1 MNGTPLSST
10 PLNDQQQF
18 VLNKNNEI
26 KYYFVTEIKERESM
40 SKRLSNYIASSDYF
54 DKSIPS
60 FVTLIGVPVG
70 IASSSFSLAFLILTG
85 IVTILLKTTWNR
97 KKDHNKIVILVGSK
111 LSSIETKISQALIN
125 NEIGHENFV
134 IIINEEINIED

>member
-1 MNGTPLSST
+1 MNATPLSST
-10 PLNDQQQF
+10 PLNDQQF

-40 SKRLSNYIASSDYF
+40 SKRLSNYIASSEYF

-60 FVTLIGVPVG
+60 FVTVIGVPVG

-97 KKDHNKIVILVGSK
+97 KKKHKKMLC
-111 LSSIETKISQALIN
+111 
-125 NEIGHENFV
+125 
-134 IIINEEINIED
+134 

>member
-1 MNGTPLSST
+1 
-10 PLNDQQQF
+10 
-18 VLNKNNEI
+18 
-26 KYYFVTEIKERESM
+26 M

-60 FVTLIGVPVG
+60 FVTVIGVPVG

-85 IVTILLKTTWNR
+85 IVTILPKTTWNR

-125 NEIGHENFV
+125 NEIGHENFM

>member
-1 MNGTPLSST
+1 
-10 PLNDQQQF
+10 
-18 VLNKNNEI
+18 
-26 KYYFVTEIKERESM
+26 M
-40 SKRLSNYIASSDYF
+40 SKRLSNYIASSDCF

-60 FVTLIGVPVG
+60 FVTVIGVPVG

-125 NEIGHENFV
+125 NEIGHENFM

>member
-1 MNGTPLSST
+1 MSST
-10 PLNDQQQF
+10 PLNDQQQL

-40 SKRLSNYIASSDYF
+40 SKRLSNYIAFSDNF

-60 FVTLIGVPVG
+60 FVTVIRVPVE

>member
-1 MNGTPLSST
+1 MNATPLSST
-10 PLNDQQQF
+10 PLNDQQF

-40 SKRLSNYIASSDYF
+40 SKRLSNYIAFSDNF

-60 FVTLIGVPVG
+60 FVTVIRVPVE

>member
-1 MNGTPLSST
+1 MTNFCKMIECNSHETHKIQPNLNATPLSST

-40 SKRLSNYIASSDYF
+40 SKRLSNYIASSEYF

-60 FVTLIGVPVG
+60 FVTVIGVPVG

-85 IVTILLKTTWNR
+85 IVTILLKTT
-97 KKDHNKIVILVGSK
+97 
-111 LSSIETKISQALIN
+111 
-125 NEIGHENFV
+125 
-134 IIINEEINIED
+134 